1 MLSNESKISKLTTHL
16 NRIETKSKDNKNV
29 SKRTYQWI
37 TNNIISYYVAFEKV
51 ATNKGA
57 GTAGIDFKTIDGV
70 DLKKL
75 QKWNKEVR
83 EGIYE
88 PSPVKRIEIPKPNGK
103 LRPLGIPTIKDRTVQ
118 EVIRKQLEAYYEPKF
133 SEFSYGF
140 RPGKSTHDCLKRFQQ
155 RFKGINWFIK
165 IDLKEF
171 FDTVNHKVLY
181 EIIDKDISKYKV
193 KRLVAK
199 MVKSG
204 VMKQG
209 QYKETMEGT
218 PQGGIISPILSNIVL
233 NELDKYIKNLQ
244 KELSKFMKA
253 KDNPVYMK
261 IYGNIMKAR
270 RNKDKEKVKKL
281 RKELRT
287 TQRYKQK
294 PIRIEYLRYADDFI
308 IGIGCQSKILPHQI
322 KKMVVEFIER
332 KLKLKVSND
341 KSKIQKTKKGI
352 EFLGYELS
360 VNPTK
365 ENHIRKST
373 KASLNGKP
381 QLKID
386 KRLIEEKAKE
396 VGWIDKNNKII
407 QDKSVIC
414 FEKLEIIRTYKAVMN
429 GYINYYSYI
438 LNIAQL
444 SKWYYY
450 ATYSLLKT
458 LAGKD
463 KSSLA
468 KARKRYQIGKS
479 FGIKYETKTKTKCD
493 TWPLFNWN
501 YVKKLRKY
509 QNKDTN
515 LTINTNTYK
524 SRTKLTDRLQAVKC
538 ENCLVEGISL
548 EIHHMKTV
556 RNKNMQS
563 MRNKETKV
571 LCKTCHQ
578 KITNQQIKSFGWFKK
593 HRQNTLSKNK

>member
-37 TNNIISYYVAFEKV
+37 TNNIISYYVAFGKV

-57 GTAGIDFKTIDGV
+57 GTAGIDFQTIDGV

-83 EGIYE
+83 EGTYE

-140 RPGKSTHDCLKRFQQ
+140 RPGKSTHDCLKHFQQ
-155 RFKGINWFIK
+155 RFQGINWFIK

-181 EIIDKDISKYKV
+181 EVIDKDISKYKV

-204 VMKQG
+204 FMKQG
-209 QYKETMEGT
+209 QYIKTIEGT

-244 KELSKFMKA
+244 KELSKFMKV
-253 KDNPVYMK
+253 KDNPVYTK
-261 IYGNIMKAR
+261 ICKDINKAKKE
-270 RNKDKEKVKKL
+270 KDKEKVNRL
-281 RKELRT
+281 RKELKI
-287 TQRYKQK
+287 TQIYEHK

-308 IGIGCQSKILPHQI
+308 IGISCQSKTLPHQI
-322 KKMVVEFIER
+322 KKMVVEFIEG
-332 KLKLKVSND
+332 KLKLKVSSD

-365 ENHIRKST
+365 EELKNKLTRS
-373 KASLNGKP
+373 SLNGKP
-381 QLKID
+381 QLKMG
-386 KRLIEEKAKE
+386 KKLIEEKARE
-396 VGWIDKNNKII
+396 VVWINKNKKVIHDKTL
-407 QDKSVIC
+407 VC
-414 FEKLEIIRTYKAVMN
+414 FEKLEIIRTYKAIMN
-429 GYINYYSYI
+429 GYIKYYSYI
-438 LNIAQL
+438 SNISQL
-444 SKWYYY
+444 GKWYYY

-463 KSSLA
+463 KCSLA
-468 KARKRYQIGKS
+468 KVRKKYRVGKS
-479 FGIKYETKTKTKCD
+479 FGIKYETKNKTKYEV
-493 TWPLFNWN
+493 WSLFSWEF
-501 YVKKLRKY
+501 VKKLRKY

-524 SRTKLTDRLQAVKC
+524 SRTKLTDRLQTVKC

-548 EIHHMKTV
+548 EIHH
-556 RNKNMQS
+556 
-563 MRNKETKV
+563 TK
-571 LCKTCHQ
+571 
-578 KITNQQIKSFGWFKK
+578 
-593 HRQNTLSKNK
+593 

>member
-103 LRPLGIPTIKDRTVQ
+103 LRPLGIPTIKDRIIQ

-155 RFKGINWFIK
+155 RFQGINWFIK

-171 FDTVNHKVLY
+171 FDTVNHKTLY

-193 KRLVAK
+193 KRLVVK

-204 VMKQG
+204 VMKKE
-209 QYKETMEGT
+209 QYIKTIEGT

-233 NELDKYIKNLQ
+233 NELDKYIGNLQ
-244 KELSKFMKA
+244 KELSKFMKV
-253 KDNPVYMK
+253 KDNPVYRK
-261 IYGNIMKAR
+261 ICRNIKKAEKE
-270 RNKDKEKVKKL
+270 KDKEEIKKL

-287 TQRYKQK
+287 TQYYKQK

-308 IGIGCQSKILPHQI
+308 IGISCQSKTLPHQI
-322 KKMVVEFIER
+322 KKMVVEFIEG
-332 KLKLKVSND
+332 KLKLKVSSD

-373 KASLNGKP
+373 KSSLNGKP
-381 QLKID
+381 QLKMG
-386 KRLIEEKAKE
+386 KKLIEKKAKE
-396 VGWIDKNNKII
+396 IGWINKNNKIVH
-407 QDKSVIC
+407 DKSLIC
-414 FEKLEIIRTYKAVMN
+414 FEKLEIIRTYKAIMN

-438 LNIAQL
+438 SNIAQL
-444 SKWYYY
+444 NKWYYY

-479 FGIKYETKTKTKCD
+479 FGIKYKTKTKTKCD
-493 TWPLFNWN
+493 TWPLFNWD
-501 YVKKLRKY
+501 YVKKLKKY
-509 QNKDTN
+509 QNKDIN
-515 LTINTNTYK
+515 LTTNTNTYK

-548 EIHHMKTV
+548 EIHHTKTV

-578 KITNQQIKSFGWFKK
+578 KITNQQIKSFGWFRK
-593 HRQNTLSKNK
+593 HKQNILSKNK